1 MQRINGLE
9 IIFQC
14 KISLDHRYPHLI
26 LLLVGPHFHRRA
38 RRVVVPALEI
48 EDVADAAAALRGQL
62 GGRVHEP
69 RQERHHVGVV
79 RLLLVITCREGRF
92 LLSQYV
98 LSCPKNNVEWLRE
111 CSFCSRNL
119 CPRLFEQQ
127 SNHLEEQKEV

>member
-26 LLLVGPHFHRRA
+26 LLLVGPHFRRRA

-48 EDVADAAAALRGQL
+48 EDVADAAALRGQL

-69 RQERHHVGVV
+69 RQEGHHVGVV

-98 LSCPKNNVEWLRE
+98 LSRPKNNVEWLRE

-119 CPRLFEQQ
+119 CPLLFGQQ